1 VAEFGEVF
9 ETHQGGDEMN
19 FDEPGTTTK
28 DPNDMLPDGEHVG
41 LIISA
46 QEEVMN
52 WEKNPTCIVLE
63 IKVLGFEAVRSIT
76 PCWKTKECAAIFRA
90 AGIEPRGEVNVFD
103 LVQKKIAFTAIRTI
117 SKANKEFVRLDAFRN
132 CSVAAPIERAVQQR
146 QPVRTAVA
154 RKVNEE
160 SEDIPF

>member
-1 VAEFGEVF
+1 
-9 ETHQGGDEMN
+9 MN

-28 DPNDMLPDGEHVG
+28 DPSGMLPDGEHVG
-41 LIISA
+41 VIISA

-63 IKVLGFEAVRSIT
+63 IKVLGFEVCKSIT

-103 LVQKKIAFTAIRTI
+103 LIQRKIAFTAIRTI

-154 RKVNEE
+154 PVNAGGAD
-160 SEDIPF
+160 DIPF

>member
-1 VAEFGEVF
+1 
-9 ETHQGGDEMN
+9 MN
-19 FDEPGTTTK
+19 FDEPGTKTK
-28 DPNDMLPDGEHVG
+28 DPSDMLPDGEHVG
-41 LIISA
+41 TIISA
-46 QEEVMN
+46 SEEVMST
-52 WEKNPTCIVLE
+52 WEKTPTCIVIE
-63 IKVLGFEAVRSIT
+63 VKVLGFESVKSIT

-146 QPVRTAVA
+146 QPVRTAA
-154 RKVNEE
+154 APVNAGGAD
-160 SEDIPF
+160 DIPF

>member
-1 VAEFGEVF
+1 
-9 ETHQGGDEMN
+9 
-19 FDEPGTTTK
+19 
-28 DPNDMLPDGEHVG
+28 MLPDGEHVG
-41 LIISA
+41 VIISA

-63 IKVLGFEAVRSIT
+63 VKVLGFEVVKSIT

-103 LVQKKIAFTAIRTI
+103 LIQKKIAFTAIRTI
-117 SKANKEFVRLDAFRN
+117 SKQNKEFVRLDAFRN

-154 RKVNEE
+154 PVNAGGA
-160 SEDIPF
+160 EDIPF

>member
-1 VAEFGEVF
+1 
-9 ETHQGGDEMN
+9 MN
-19 FDEPGTTTK
+19 FDDPGTTTK
-28 DPNDMLPDGEHVG
+28 DPSGMLPDGEHVG
-41 LIISA
+41 VIISA

-63 IKVLGFEAVRSIT
+63 IKVLGFEVCKSIT

-103 LVQKKIAFTAIRTI
+103 LIQKKIAFTAIRTI

-132 CSVAAPIERAVQQR
+132 CSVSAPIERAVQQR

-154 RKVNEE
+154 PVNAGGAD
-160 SEDIPF
+160 DIPF

>member
-1 VAEFGEVF
+1 
-9 ETHQGGDEMN
+9 MN
-19 FDEPGTTTK
+19 FDEPGTTTTK
-28 DPNDMLPDGEHVG
+28 DPSDMLPDGEHVG
-41 LIISA
+41 KIIAAS
-46 QEEVMN
+46 EEEMST
-52 WEKNPTCIVLE
+52 WEKKPTCIVLE
-63 IKVLGFEAVRSIT
+63 IKVLGFESVKSIT

-132 CSVAAPIERAVQQR
+132 CSVAAPIERAIQQR

-160 SEDIPF
+160 SDDIPF

>member
-1 VAEFGEVF
+1 
-9 ETHQGGDEMN
+9 MN

-28 DPNDMLPDGEHVG
+28 DPSDMLPDGEHVG
-41 LIISA
+41 KIIAAS
-46 QEEVMN
+46 EEVMST
-52 WEKNPTCIVLE
+52 WDKTPTCIVLE
-63 IKVLGFEAVRSIT
+63 IKVLGFESVKSIT
-76 PCWKTKECAAIFRA
+76 PTWKTKECAAIFRA

-103 LVQKKIAFTAIRTI
+103 LIQRKIAFTAIRTI
-117 SKANKEFVRLDAFRN
+117 SKSGKEFVRLDAFRN
-132 CSVAAPIERAVQQR
+132 CSVAAPIERAIQQR

>member
-1 VAEFGEVF
+1 
-9 ETHQGGDEMN
+9 MN
-19 FDEPGTTTK
+19 FDEPGTTTTK
-28 DPNDMLPDGEHVG
+28 ELNDMLPDGEHVG
-41 LIISA
+41 TIISA
-46 QEEVMN
+46 SEEAMTS
-52 WEKNPTCIVLE
+52 WEKAPTCIVIE
-63 IKVLGFEAVRSIT
+63 VKVLGFEVVKSIT

-103 LVQKKIAFTAIRTI
+103 LIQRKIAFTAIRTI

>member
-1 VAEFGEVF
+1 
-9 ETHQGGDEMN
+9 MN
-19 FDEPGTTTK
+19 FDEPGTTTTR
-28 DPNDMLPDGEHVG
+28 DPSDMLPDGEHVG
-41 LIISA
+41 VIISA

-63 IKVLGFEAVRSIT
+63 VKVLGFEVVKSIT

-103 LVQKKIAFTAIRTI
+103 LIQKKIAFTAIRTI
-117 SKANKEFVRLDAFRN
+117 SKQNKEFVRLDAFRN

-154 RKVNEE
+154 PVNAGGA
-160 SEDIPF
+160 EDIPF

>member
-1 VAEFGEVF
+1 
-9 ETHQGGDEMN
+9 MN

-41 LIISA
+41 TIIAAS
-46 QEEVMN
+46 EEVMST

-63 IKVLGFEAVRSIT
+63 IKVLGFEVVKSIT
-76 PCWKTKECAAIFRA
+76 PCWKKQECAAIFRA

-103 LVQKKIAFTAIRTI
+103 LIQRKIAFTAIRTI

-146 QPVRTAVA
+146 QPVRTAA
-154 RKVNEE
+154 APVNAGGAD
-160 SEDIPF
+160 DIPF

>member
-1 VAEFGEVF
+1 
-9 ETHQGGDEMN
+9 MN
-19 FDEPGTTTK
+19 FDEPGTTTTK

-41 LIISA
+41 TIISA
-46 QEEVMN
+46 SEEAMTS
-52 WEKNPTCIVLE
+52 WEKAPTCIVIE
-63 IKVLGFEAVRSIT
+63 VKVVGFEVVKSIT

-103 LVQKKIAFTAIRTI
+103 LIQRKIAFTAIRTI

-146 QPVRTAVA
+146 QPVRTAAAPVGGA
-154 RKVNEE
+154 D
-160 SEDIPF
+160 DIPF